1 MGKALGRKAYQT
13 VQNSFLN
20 KLGVLP
26 QLKKKG
32 AVNQMKLVVLIYCLV
47 LAWKVSILEG

>member
-20 KLGVLP
+20 KLGASTSI
-26 QLKKKG
+26 KKK
-32 AVNQMKLVVLIYCLV
+32 ALLI
-47 LAWKVSILEG
+47 K